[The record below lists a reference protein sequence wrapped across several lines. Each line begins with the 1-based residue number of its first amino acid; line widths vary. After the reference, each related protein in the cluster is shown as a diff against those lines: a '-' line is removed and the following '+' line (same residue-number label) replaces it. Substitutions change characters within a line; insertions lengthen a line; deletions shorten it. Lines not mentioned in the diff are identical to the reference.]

1 MNIVSVAFD
10 EENKMT
16 DPFSTEALVEWL
28 RKQPAEGLY
37 DYGDPCECL
46 LAQYIQTVV
55 RAPICVSSR
64 HWCVA
69 ESDEFITDNSLPAG
83 WDDLS
88 LGPPDTIENHFS
100 WTFGQALARAEA
112 LLAKEKSQ

>member
-1 MNIVSVAFD
+1 
-10 EENKMT
+10 
-16 DPFSTEALVEWL
+16 
-28 RKQPAEGLY
+28 
-37 DYGDPCECL
+37 
-46 LAQYIQTVV
+46 
-55 RAPICVSSR
+55 
-64 HWCVA
+64 VA